1 MESSVTNASKRP
13 SMDVGAALLARA
25 RAVGASSLAV
35 VGTSKNAGK
44 TVTIAA
50 LCGALQRES
59 TFFGLCSIGR
69 DGEAADALDGSPKP
83 RLDLRAG
90 TLIATAAVLLPPH
103 PASEVVAFS
112 GETSALGP
120 IVFAR
125 VRAPSRFEI
134 SGPPNANAMRRI
146 ALGLHQLGARFVLI
160 DGAVDRIA
168 ALRGGDDAIVV
179 ATGAAGAPT
188 LAQAIDAAAALVAR
202 LRLPRPDPAREMLA
216 ISGALSLERAT
227 DLIAQGERRQIVVTD
242 PTRIAFRGKTFLRLA
257 ERLTLRCEHPL
268 VPVACTIASLA
279 PERSFEPAGFL
290 RGVARATGLP
300 AFDVYAGEAA

>member
-1 MESSVTNASKRP
+1 
-13 SMDVGAALLARA
+13 MDVGAALLARA
-25 RAVGASSLAV
+25 RVAGASSLAV

-44 TVTIAA
+44 TVAIAA
-50 LCGALQRES
+50 VCDALQRES
-59 TFFGLCSIGR
+59 TVFGLCSIGR
-69 DGEAADALDGSPKP
+69 DGEPADALDGSPKP

-90 TLIATAAVLLPPH
+90 TLIATAAALLPPH
-103 PASEVVAFS
+103 PASEVLAFS

-125 VRAPSRFEI
+125 VRAPGRFEI
-134 SGPPNANAMRRI
+134 SGPPLANALRRI
-146 ALGLHQLGARFVLI
+146 AVGLRERGARFVLI

-179 ATGAAGAPT
+179 ATGAAGAPS

-202 LRLPRPDPAREMLA
+202 LRIPRPDATLEMLP
-216 ISGALSLERAT
+216 ISGALSLERAAN
-227 DLIAQGERRQIVVTD
+227 LVAHGERRQIVVAD
-242 PTRIAFRGKTFLRLA
+242 PTRIAFGGKTFLRLA
-257 ERLTLRCEHPL
+257 ERLVLRCEHPL
-268 VPVACTIASLA
+268 LPVACTVASLA
-279 PERSFEPAGFL
+279 PERSFEPAALL

>member
-1 MESSVTNASKRP
+1 
-13 SMDVGAALLARA
+13 MDVGAALLARA

-50 LCGALQRES
+50 LCAALQGES
-59 TFFGLCSIGR
+59 TSFGLCSIGR
-69 DGEAADALDGSPKP
+69 DGEAIDALDGSPKP

-90 TLIATAAVLLPPH
+90 TLIATAAVLLPAH
-103 PASEVVAFS
+103 PASEVVGFS

-125 VRAPSRFEI
+125 VRAPGRFEI
-134 SGPPNANAMRRI
+134 SGPPQANALRRI
-146 ALGLHQLGARFVLI
+146 ALGLHDLGAGFVLI

-168 ALRGGDDAIVV
+168 ALRGADDAIVV

-188 LAQAIDAAAALVAR
+188 LSQAIDAAAALVAR
-202 LRLPRPDPAREMLA
+202 LQIRRPDPALEMLA
-216 ISGALSLERAT
+216 IPGALSLERASN
-227 DLIAQGERRQIVVTD
+227 LVAQGERRQIVVTD
-242 PTRIAFRGKTFLRLA
+242 PTRIAFGGKTFLRLA
-257 ERLTLRCEHPL
+257 ERLALRCEHPL
-268 VPVACTIASLA
+268 VPVACTVASLA
-279 PERSFEPAGFL
+279 LERSFEPAALL

-300 AFDVYAGEAA
+300 AYDVYAGAAA